1 MNRAIILVRD
11 EDTKKSTLNWIPASE
26 VEVSESELQIEE
38 RYKPNDYREC
48 LFFPDCKLKLIQ
60 PERALRDLQKYNYTN
75 ILEAE
80 SQHSDLIPAKYEGRL
95 YLIFLKTISF
105 IF

>member
-1 MNRAIILVRD
+1 MNRAIILVRG
-11 EDTKKSTLNWIPASE
+11 EDAKKSTINWIPASQ
-26 VEVSESELQIEE
+26 VEVSESELQIEN
-38 RYKPNDYREC
+38 RYEPNDYTEC
-48 LFFPDCKLKLIQ
+48 LSFPDCKLKLIQ
-60 PERALRDLQKYNYTN
+60 PKRALQDLQKYNCTN

-105 IF
+105 TF